1 MPKKNERKAKMKS
14 MRDRVKQHAK
24 DSGKGSRLL
33 NLPPNVEDWYPDE
46 KGVFELDILPYVV
59 SDPNHPDEVEAGEL
73 WYRRPYMI
81 HFIERKPIVCPR
93 SVNKPCPICEEVERL
108 AKDYDAD
115 AELIRALKARKQ
127 CLFNYVDPSDKKQ
140 SIKVM
145 DWSAFKFAQVLEK
158 ELDESDDMDI
168 CGFADLEGGHTI
180 KFRVSEE
187 SYMGA
192 KFLKTTRL
200 DFRGP
205 RQDYDEDIL
214 DKVVDLDTILRVK
227 SYEDLAKLFLGEDTE
242 KEEDEPKP
250 KKKPKPGKK
259 KPEPEP
265 EEEDDDD
272 EDDEVWD
279 DDDEDDDEEEE
290 PEPKKKPKPG
300 KKKPEPEPE
309 EEDDDDEDDWDD
321 EDSEDDDDDEDDEDS
336 EEDDDDDDEDDWDDD
351 DEDDDDEDDI
361 DPSSMNKEE
370 LIELLTKGELK
381 GKSKKS
387 TTALKRMALSELRKL
402 VKGLL

>member
-1 MPKKNERKAKMKS
+1 MPKKNERRAKMKS

-46 KGVFELDILPYVV
+46 KGVFEVDILPYVV

-108 AKDYDAD
+108 AKDYDAN

-227 SYEDLAKLFLGEDTE
+227 SYEDLAKLFLGEDIE
-242 KEEDEPKP
+242 KEEDEPEPKKKPKPGKKKPEPEPEEDEDDEDDEVWEDDDDEEEEEPKP

-272 EDDEVWD
+272 D
-279 DDDEDDDEEEE
+279 
-290 PEPKKKPKPG
+290 
-300 KKKPEPEPE
+300 
-309 EEDDDDEDDWDD
+309 
-321 EDSEDDDDDEDDEDS
+321 
-336 EEDDDDDDEDDWDDD
+336 DDWDDD
-351 DEDDDDEDDI
+351 DDDI